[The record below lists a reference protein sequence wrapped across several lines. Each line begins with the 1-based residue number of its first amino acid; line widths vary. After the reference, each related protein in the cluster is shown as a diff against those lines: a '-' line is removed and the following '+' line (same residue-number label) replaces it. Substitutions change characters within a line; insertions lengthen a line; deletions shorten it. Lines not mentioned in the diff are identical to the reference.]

1 MQTTSS
7 KVHFSPQGC
16 FNLER
21 ASTCTQTRTH
31 THTHQSTRYW
41 RHYFFTFALRSTPN
55 CANKVHQP
63 RNNCGRVPRLL
74 LLMSTTTFSTGN
86 SFSSTTSNSHIII
99 ININIRSCTHLHKAL
114 MGKGD
119 ARPVQPTPRAE
130 PTPVSGYC
138 SRLIQSHITCTSR
151 ISFYF
156 AMEWLRFCKS
166 PGGKRGLAEWCWESD
181 YHKIHEG
188 LHHKFIA
195 IYK

>member
-7 KVHFSPQGC
+7 KIHFSPQGC

-114 MGKGD
+114 MGEGGRTSSP
-119 ARPVQPTPRAE
+119 ANTE
-130 PTPVSGYC
+130 SGAHSC
-138 SRLIQSHITCTSR
+138 
-151 ISFYF
+151 
-156 AMEWLRFCKS
+156 EWLLQSFDSIPHYMHFSHFILFRHGMAALLQES
-166 PGGKRGLAEWCWESD
+166 GG
-181 YHKIHEG
+181 
-188 LHHKFIA
+188 
-195 IYK
+195 